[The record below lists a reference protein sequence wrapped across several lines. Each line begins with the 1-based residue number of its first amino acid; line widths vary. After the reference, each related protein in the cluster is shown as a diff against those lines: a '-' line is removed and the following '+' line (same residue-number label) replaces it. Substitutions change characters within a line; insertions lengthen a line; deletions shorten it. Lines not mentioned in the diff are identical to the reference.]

1 MVVKKLLTSKF
12 QILDKARRFRE
23 EFQFGSFKIRSSA
36 ENKAW
41 VKRQKIKKREYQE
54 ARIIALSL
62 QPTQS
67 YTASFLSQA
76 LLQAVDSF
84 LESSPSQFVL
94 WSLATQTS
102 SGLPQEG
109 YSRGSS

>member
-1 MVVKKLLTSKF
+1 M
-12 QILDKARRFRE
+12 
-23 EFQFGSFKIRSSA
+23 
-36 ENKAW
+36 
-41 VKRQKIKKREYQE
+41 
-54 ARIIALSL
+54 IALSP

-67 YTASFLSQA
+67 YTASFLSQG

-84 LESSPSQFVL
+84 LESSPSQLVL

>member
-41 VKRQKIKKREYQE
+41 VKRQKIKKT
-54 ARIIALSL
+54 RIPGSQDNSSVTSAYLIVHSKFSLAGSASGCGFVLRKLPKSTCVMESGDTDKQWLTPGRL
-62 QPTQS
+62 QPW
-67 YTASFLSQA
+67 L
-76 LLQAVDSF
+76 
-84 LESSPSQFVL
+84 
-94 WSLATQTS
+94 
-102 SGLPQEG
+102 
-109 YSRGSS
+109 